1 MTVHGDITC
10 LMDELIP
17 TRTTLLNRV
26 KDLQDQSSWQQ
37 FYDTYWKLI
46 HGVAVKSGLTESE
59 AQDVVQE
66 TMVSAAK
73 YLPDFKY
80 DRKIG
85 SFKVWLL
92 NMTRWRI
99 ADQLRKR
106 GPLAPQPSPPD
117 EPVTETVAF
126 NKVPDKKNPNLDDKA
141 PELDALWETEWES
154 NLLEAAVTKVKRRLD
169 PQKYQIFDFYVNKE
183 WDADKVAKTFGIPVE
198 QVYLAKHRVT
208 EMIKEEVERLKREA
222 I

>member
-1 MTVHGDITC
+1 
-10 LMDELIP
+10 MDELIP

-46 HGVAVKSGLTESE
+46 HGVAVKSGLTEPE

-66 TMVSAAK
+66 TMLSAAK

-80 DRKIG
+80 DRKTG
-85 SFKVWLL
+85 SFKIWLL

-99 ADQLRKR
+99 VDHLRKR
-106 GPLAPQPSPPD
+106 GPQASQPLPS
-117 EPVTETVAF
+117 EETVTETLTC
-126 NKVPDKKNPNLDDKA
+126 NKVPDHANPDLDEKT
-141 PELDALWETEWES
+141 PELDALWDAEWEN
-154 NLLEAAVTKVKRRLD
+154 NLFDAAITKVKRRLD
-169 PQKYQIFDFYVNKE
+169 PQKYQIFDFYVNKQ
-183 WDADKVAKTFGIPVE
+183 WDADKVAKTFSISVE

-208 EMIKEEVERLKREA
+208 EMIKEEVERLKWEA